1 MITAYIKETKKSKNK
16 FENIK
21 IKFKYIFNKID
32 IENIEDKTIYYLPI
46 FKENKLSKY
55 KTKRLVNRLIK
66 MLDEIWTNRI
76 VLSESLSQ
84 NELFK
89 NYLYSNNINIL
100 NGRFLF
106 KNLYN
111 NIIEYILNIKKE
123 EIQSSQIWITV
134 NDFTI
139 INKEIIIDIAK
150 KVKTLNI
157 ITNNINKCKEIE
169 KILYIQ
175 YGIIINVSNNKK
187 LALLK
192 AKIILNIDFPEE
204 IMNKYKINTKAIII
218 NMLEKIEIKS
228 KKFSGINVNNYNINI
243 PKQYKLEDFRDET
256 SYESIIY
263 NMNFNEIQERL
274 NKDKIKIK
282 YLIGNRGIINKREF
296 T

>member
-1 MITAYIKETKKSKNK
+1 MITAYIKERKKSKNK

-21 IKFKYIFNKID
+21 IKFKYIVNKID

-55 KTKRLVNRLIK
+55 KTKKLVNRLIK
-66 MLDEIWTNRI
+66 MLDEIWTNKV

-89 NYLYSNNINIL
+89 NCLYSNNINIL

-123 EIQSSQIWITV
+123 EIQSNQIWITV
-134 NDFTI
+134 NDFTT
-139 INKEIIIDIAK
+139 INKEIIIDIGK
-150 KVKTLNI
+150 RVKRLNI
-157 ITNNINKCKEIE
+157 VTNNIDKCKDIE
-169 KILYIQ
+169 SYLYNE
-175 YGIIINVSNNKK
+175 YGIVLNISNNKNIS
-187 LALLK
+187 LSK
-192 AKIILNIDFPEE
+192 AKIILNLDFPQEL
-204 IMNKYKINTKAIII
+204 INKYKINTKAIII
-218 NMLEKIEIKS
+218 NILGNIEIKS

-243 PKQYKLEDFRDET
+243 PKQYQLEGFKNEEV
-256 SYESIIY
+256 YESIVY
-263 NMNFNEIQERL
+263 NLNFNEIQERL

-282 YLIGNRGIINKREF
+282 YLIGNRGIINKIEF

>member
-1 MITAYIKETKKSKNK
+1 MITAYIKERKKSKNK

-21 IKFKYIFNKID
+21 IKFKYIVNKID

-46 FKENKLSKY
+46 FKENKISKH
-55 KTKRLVNRLIK
+55 KTRKLTNKVVK
-66 MLDEIWTNRI
+66 MLDKIWTNRI
-76 VLSESLSQ
+76 VLSEYLEQ

-89 NYLYSNNINIL
+89 NYLYSSNINIL
-100 NGRFLF
+100 NGRILF
-106 KNLYN
+106 KQLYN
-111 NIIEYILNIKKE
+111 KIIEYILNIKKE
-123 EIQSSQIWITV
+123 EIQNSEIWITV

-139 INKEIIIDIAK
+139 INKEIIIDIGK
-150 KVKTLNI
+150 RVKRLNI
-157 ITNNINKCKEIE
+157 VTNNIDKCKDIE
-169 KILYIQ
+169 SYLYNE
-175 YGIIINVSNNKK
+175 YGIVLNVSNNKK

-228 KKFSGINVNNYNINI
+228 KKFSGININYYNIQI